1 MWKVASNAHG
11 HVAVIDGCHVN
22 VTLCDRALVPP
33 PMSAA
38 RVQFAHAINE
48 VLVLADGSIVAQD
61 FRGNWSRSQQLH
73 APPQAIPLT
82 LKDGRSVDTMALRY
96 VQVVD
101 TSTIAGIS
109 TLYASQVV
117 TMNVE
122 TGTLE
127 TTDYHEVVSTIS
139 NDGCHIQLS
148 QSKAIWPQG
157 VVQLSNGHTLW
168 TEWEVVQC
176 STVVVQLAQTKL
188 FVNNT
193 LLHASVAS
201 FHVIPTLGYLALTTL
216 GAKSEFRLYPLDAL
230 RQGTFVPEHT
240 RPMERGATVV
250 TSAHTTV
257 VLQMERGNVEAIAP
271 RPLLLALL
279 QSKLVAHEFASALEL
294 CRKHRIDMNVLVD
307 FDPTSF
313 LSHLPQWIQAIPK
326 RVRIDRLCLFITTVH
341 PTDVCA
347 TKFPSL
353 AGLNLL
359 TETWDKVT
367 RVCRAI
373 RSTLVELDPDF
384 YLLPLLTCDAKLLE
398 LDTALLRLQSLHG
411 QNPTGAQH
419 GLKHLTF
426 LVDVDQLYDVALG
439 LYDLP
444 LTLLVAKHTQ
454 RDPKEYTSQLSAFQA
469 LEASH
474 SSSYLRYA
482 IDMSLHRYELA
493 LRHLHAAGPSYHS
506 ECVELVKSHHLYDV
520 GLTLFPSASLLR
532 TPIVSAYGR
541 HLTAQAKYTQAGYT
555 FLSIRAFE
563 DAIEAFK
570 RAQEW
575 HMALALVPQ
584 VPSFN
589 MASVAYALA
598 EELVNRNELKDAARI
613 YIEYCQDV
621 DEGIATL
628 LLGRYYAD
636 ALHMALLHNRS
647 DLVETDV
654 HPAVEQAAV
663 DVEEEYEA
671 KLESFQTH
679 WTRLTTLRD
688 QIRLFRLHGIDGK
701 AAADDDDGAKDSAS
715 SAAASAL
722 SQSSSVSSVGSHNSN
737 RDIKFGSLSVTSLA
751 ITSSYNH
758 GRASTTSSTSPSST
772 MKKKMPRRFRRCKIQ
787 QGSAEEDA
795 YVLQSLVAAVPSADD
810 LGHVRRVMQVLLY
823 FGHVQQVTSIQRTIQ
838 RCLTH
843 MAAHPL
849 PPPVHGD
856 AVPFD
861 VPPVDESWLVLPL
874 SM

>member
-1 MWKVASNAHG
+1 MWCLSSAGYLVGVVDGDVVVEVDLPSQPDWTWCAYHAELDIVVCASQSGALVSVHCPDQHVDVIGHFDFGIRGMRWSPKDEQVALVTGDGQFLTLSTTWNVMHESPCSSCAIDGLVQLSWRADGKFVSIQGPFSLHATLSLQVWAVDNAVWTLHAQGRHEDKSELALQGQGLHWSPNHALIASSEVFKNQLHVAFFETNGLRHGEMALTVDASASVTHISWNLASDVLAVVTSTSSSGSSPSSTLQLWTRRNYHWYLKHTREYESPVSALQWDLEQPYVVRVLCSTGDCHVLSVMWKVASNAHG

-230 RQGTFVPEHT
+230 RQGTFVPE
-240 RPMERGATVV
+240 
-250 TSAHTTV
+250 
-257 VLQMERGNVEAIAP
+257 
-271 RPLLLALL
+271 
-279 QSKLVAHEFASALEL
+279 
-294 CRKHRIDMNVLVD
+294 
-307 FDPTSF
+307 
-313 LSHLPQWIQAIPK
+313 
-326 RVRIDRLCLFITTVH
+326 
-341 PTDVCA
+341 
-347 TKFPSL
+347 
-353 AGLNLL
+353 
-359 TETWDKVT
+359 
-367 RVCRAI
+367 VCRAI

-398 LDTALLRLQSLHG
+398 LDTALLRLQSVL
-411 QNPTGAQH
+411 
-419 GLKHLTF
+419 
-426 LVDVDQLYDVALG
+426 

-621 DEGIATL
+621 DE
-628 LLGRYYAD
+628 
-636 ALHMALLHNRS
+636 
-647 DLVETDV
+647 
-654 HPAVEQAAV
+654 
-663 DVEEEYEA
+663 
-671 KLESFQTH
+671 
-679 WTRLTTLRD
+679 
-688 QIRLFRLHGIDGK
+688 
-701 AAADDDDGAKDSAS
+701 
-715 SAAASAL
+715 
-722 SQSSSVSSVGSHNSN
+722 
-737 RDIKFGSLSVTSLA
+737 
-751 ITSSYNH
+751 
-758 GRASTTSSTSPSST
+758 
-772 MKKKMPRRFRRCKIQ
+772 
-787 QGSAEEDA
+787 
-795 YVLQSLVAAVPSADD
+795 
-810 LGHVRRVMQVLLY
+810 
-823 FGHVQQVTSIQRTIQ
+823 
-838 RCLTH
+838 
-843 MAAHPL
+843 
-849 PPPVHGD
+849 
-856 AVPFD
+856 
-861 VPPVDESWLVLPL
+861 
-874 SM
+874 

>member
-1 MWKVASNAHG
+1 MWCLSSAGYLVGVVDGDVVVEVDLPSQPDWTWCAYHAELDIVVCASQSGALVSVHCPDQHVDVIGHFDFGIRGMRWSPNDEQVALVTGDGQFLTLSTTWNVMHESPCSSCAIDGLVQLSWRADGKFVSIQGPFSLHATLSLQVWAVDNAVWTLHAQG
-11 HVAVIDGCHVN
+11 RHEDKSELALQGQGLHWSPNHALIASSEVFKNQLHVAFFETNGLRHGEMALPVDASAS
-22 VTLCDRALVPP
+22 VTHLSWNLASD
-33 PMSAA
+33 
-38 RVQFAHAINE
+38 
-48 VLVLADGSIVAQD
+48 VLA
-61 FRGNWSRSQQLH
+61 
-73 APPQAIPLT
+73 
-82 LKDGRSVDTMALRY
+82 
-96 VQVVD
+96 VV
-101 TSTIAGIS
+101 TSTSSSGSSPSSMLQLWTRRNYHWYLKHTREYESPVSALQWDLEQIAGIS
-109 TLYASQVV
+109 TLYPSQVV
-117 TMNVE
+117 TMDVE

-139 NDGCHIQLS
+139 NNGCHVQLS

-230 RQGTFVPEHT
+230 RQGTFVPE
-240 RPMERGATVV
+240 
-250 TSAHTTV
+250 
-257 VLQMERGNVEAIAP
+257 
-271 RPLLLALL
+271 
-279 QSKLVAHEFASALEL
+279 
-294 CRKHRIDMNVLVD
+294 
-307 FDPTSF
+307 
-313 LSHLPQWIQAIPK
+313 
-326 RVRIDRLCLFITTVH
+326 
-341 PTDVCA
+341 
-347 TKFPSL
+347 
-353 AGLNLL
+353 
-359 TETWDKVT
+359 
-367 RVCRAI
+367 
-373 RSTLVELDPDF
+373 
-384 YLLPLLTCDAKLLE
+384 
-398 LDTALLRLQSLHG
+398 
-411 QNPTGAQH
+411 
-419 GLKHLTF
+419 
-426 LVDVDQLYDVALG
+426 
-439 LYDLP
+439 
-444 LTLLVAKHTQ
+444 
-454 RDPKEYTSQLSAFQA
+454 
-469 LEASH
+469 
-474 SSSYLRYA
+474 
-482 IDMSLHRYELA
+482 LA

-506 ECVELVKSHHLYDV
+506 ECVELVKSHHLYDI

-584 VPSFN
+584 VPSLN
-589 MASVAYALA
+589 LASVAYALA

-636 ALHMALLHNRS
+636 ALHMALLLNRS

-654 HPAVEQAAV
+654 HPAVEQAAL

-701 AAADDDDGAKDSAS
+701 AADDDDGAKDSAS

-737 RDIKFGSLSVTSLA
+737 RDIKFGGLSVTSLA

-758 GRASTTSSTSPSST
+758 GRASTTSSPSST
-772 MKKKMPRRFRRCKIQ
+772 MKKKMPRRFRRSKIQ

-795 YVLQSLVAAVPSADD
+795 YVLQSLGAAVPSADD

-823 FGHVQQVTSIQRTIQ
+823 FGHVQQVTSIQGTIQ

-843 MAAHPL
+843 MAAHPI

-856 AVPFD
+856 AVSFD
-861 VPPVDESWLVLPL
+861 VPPVDDSWLVLPM